1 MLHPIA
7 NAILLAVLLL
17 GGTEVRGEAPD
28 FNRDIRPILSE
39 NCFQCHGPDAKARKA
54 HLRLDTLEGATT
66 GGEFADPV
74 VPGHAEQSELIVRIR
89 SDDPDELMPPPESKR
104 TLTDKQ
110 KQLLHDWI
118 ASGANYSEHWAWI
131 PPQRPDTPAV
141 ANTSLVANP
150 IDAFVLRR
158 LQAEGLTFSE
168 PTGSETLLRR
178 LSLDLIGLP
187 PTLDELREFKAA
199 LRRPEGEERA
209 IEAAVD
215 RLLASP
221 RFGERWARPWL
232 DLARYADSNG
242 FQADQLRPS
251 WACRDWVI
259 DALNANMPYDRFTVE
274 QLAGDLLPD
283 ATSAQKVATGFH
295 RAVTCNVEAGVHPEE
310 NRYNQVIDR
319 VNTTATT
326 WLGITMECAQCHDHK
341 FDPFSMQDYY
351 SLFAFFNNTPLEV
364 SAPSGTNDVSHDFI
378 GPYLD
383 LPFSPS
389 EQKQAERLDQQ
400 LNEIKEKRE
409 AMLANRASGLDAW
422 EAAAARAPV
431 DAPQWETLQITSFQS
446 NGGEDHRL
454 LEDGSVLLGGN
465 VPETARY
472 IVECRSDLPSITA
485 IKLEALTHPELPG
498 NGPGRGDTIRS
509 NFVLNELEATTR
521 TATGETPLEFF
532 GADADFS
539 QTGWEVSGLI
549 DGNPKTGWAIASQF
563 GQPHW
568 ATVKLAQ
575 AVPAGADT
583 TFVFALEQNFG
594 QGRTI
599 GCLRLSAIS
608 DPAGLGALPKDVATI
623 LRKPAAKRSKKE
635 HGKLAAH
642 FTKSNP
648 ELDALELELARLTK
662 QRAAIRPARTLVMV
676 EMEDPRKTFITNRG
690 NYLAPLDE
698 VHPATP
704 VLLPAPA
711 TTPRNRLDLA
721 RWIVRRDNPLTA
733 RVAVNR
739 WWAELFGNGI
749 VATLE
754 DFGTQ
759 AEPPTH
765 PALLDWLAVECMD
778 SGWDMKHVLKT
789 IVLSHA
795 YRQSAKLTPEL
806 REKDPRNLLLARGPR
821 FRMDAERIRD
831 NGLAISGLLSDALH
845 GPPVMPY
852 QPPGL
857 WRQTGRNEPKWVEDK
872 DEQRWRRGIYVVYR
886 RAAPYPSMVNFDAP
900 DRASCIVM
908 RPRTNTPLQA
918 LTLLNDPASV
928 EMAFALADRI
938 LTESPT
944 PAARLTTAFQR
955 TLSRDPTPAE
965 SKLLDELLQE
975 RLAHFR
981 SNPKAAS
988 ETLRNPTVTYKPT
1001 HPDQPEL
1008 AAWFYLASTLLNLDE
1023 TMTKP

>member
-1 MLHPIA
+1 MLRPTA
-7 NAILLAVLLL
+7 NAFLLAALLL

-74 VPGHAEQSELIVRIR
+74 VPGQADQSELIVRIR

-104 TLTDKQ
+104 SLTGKQ

-131 PPQRPDTPAV
+131 PPQRPDFPAV

-150 IDAFVLRR
+150 IDAFLLRR

-168 PTGSETLLRR
+168 PADPETLLRR

-209 IEAAVD
+209 IESAVD

-251 WACRDWVI
+251 WAYRDWVI

-283 ATSAQKVATGFH
+283 ATSPQKVATGFH
-295 RAVTCNVEAGVHPEE
+295 RTVTCNVEAGVHPEE
-310 NRYNQVIDR
+310 NRYNQVVDR

-383 LPFSPS
+383 LPLSPS
-389 EQKQAERLDQQ
+389 EQKQAEGLDQE
-400 LNEIKEKRE
+400 LKEIKEKRE
-409 AMLANRASGLDAW
+409 AILANRASGLAERE
-422 EAAAARAPV
+422 EAATEALA

-454 LEDGSVLLGGN
+454 LEDGSVLLDGN

-472 IVECRSDLPSITA
+472 IVECRSDLPTVTA

-498 NGPGRGDTIRS
+498 NGPGRGDTIRT
-509 NFVLNELEATTR
+509 NFVLNELEAITR
-521 TATGETPLEFF
+521 TASGETPLEFF

-539 QTGWEVSGLI
+539 QSGWEVSGLI

-575 AVPAGADT
+575 AVPAGPDT
-583 TFVFALEQNFG
+583 TFVFTLEQNFG

-599 GCLRLSAIS
+599 GCLRLSAMS
-608 DPAGLGALPKDVATI
+608 DSAGLGALPKDIATI

-635 HGKLAAH
+635 HGKLTAH

-648 ELDALELELARLTK
+648 ELDALELELSRLTK
-662 QRAAIRPARTLVMV
+662 RRAAIQPAQSLVMV
-676 EMEDPRKTFITNRG
+676 EMEEPRKTFITNRG

-704 VLLPAPA
+704 ALLPAPP
-711 TTPRNRLDLA
+711 TPPHNRLDLA

-765 PALLDWLAVECMD
+765 PALLDWLAVEFMD

-789 IVLSHA
+789 IVLSNA

-831 NGLAISGLLSDALH
+831 NGLAISGLLSEAMH

-965 SKLLDELLQE
+965 TKLLDELLQE

-981 SNPKAAS
+981 KDPPAARKI
-988 ETLRNPTVTYKPT
+988 LRNPTVYYKPT
-1001 HPDQPEL
+1001 HPDQAEL
-1008 AAWFYLASTLLNLDE
+1008 AAWFYLANTLLNLDE